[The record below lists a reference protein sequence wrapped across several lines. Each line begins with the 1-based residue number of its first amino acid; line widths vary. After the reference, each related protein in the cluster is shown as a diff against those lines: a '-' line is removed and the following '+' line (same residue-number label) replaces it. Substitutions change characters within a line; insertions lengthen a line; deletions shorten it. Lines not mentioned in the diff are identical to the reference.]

1 MSNSIFLDTSNRYQ
15 QREPSQRLDQP
26 IFLVGSERSGTT
38 LCRLMLDHHPQITW
52 CNEFEYSVDLMSDG
66 HQAGNPEGWPDL
78 DEYYQWLS
86 LQRVFRATGFKV
98 DPNLSYP
105 DLINSFLVQR
115 LERHQ
120 KPIVGATV
128 HRHYDRLIRI
138 WPNAKFIHI
147 VRDPRDV
154 AKSCIGMGWAG
165 NVWKAVERWIIAE
178 KLWDKLSAQLP
189 SDRKLEIQYKDLIG
203 NAQQTLET
211 ISAFIGVD
219 YSPEM
224 LTYPEHTD
232 FALPDPKLVGQ
243 WQKKLTPFEVR
254 LVEARVEQ
262 SLLTSRGFEHSG
274 LPKLEITPLLKKY
287 LIAQDRYFRW
297 RYRINYYGFWL
308 LVGEMVTRK
317 LHLKQLHRPLRLKM
331 NHIMQSRI
339 KKSLTIYSNA

>member
-1 MSNSIFLDTSNRYQ
+1 MFLDTSNQ
-15 QREPSQRLDQP
+15 SGQLGALQRLDQP

-66 HQAGNPEGWPDL
+66 DPVENPEGWPDL
-78 DEYYQWLS
+78 DKYHQWLS
-86 LQRVFRATGFKV
+86 LQRVFQATGFKV
-98 DPNLSYP
+98 DPTLSYP
-105 DLINSFLVQR
+105 DLVNSFLVQR

-128 HRHYDRLIRI
+128 HRNFDRLVRI

-178 KLWDKLSAQLP
+178 KLWDELSATLP

-203 NAQQTLET
+203 NVHQTLET
-211 ISAFIGVD
+211 ISAFIGVE

-224 LTYPEHTD
+224 LTYPQNTE
-232 FALPDPKLVGQ
+232 FELPNPKLVGQ
-243 WQKKLTPFEVR
+243 WQKKLTPFEIR
-254 LVEARVEQ
+254 SVEARVGRD
-262 SLLTSRGFEHSG
+262 LLTSRGFEHSG
-274 LPKLEITPLLKKY
+274 LPELSISPLLQKY
-287 LIAQDRYFRW
+287 LLTQDRYARW

-317 LHLKQLHRPLRLKM
+317 LHLKKLHRPLRLKM
-331 NHIMQSRI
+331 NMIMQSRI
-339 KKSLTIYSNA
+339 KKSLTIYSNQ